1 MTKIILKTIINAPI
15 TLCFD
20 LARSID
26 LHKTTMKH
34 TKEKAVAGIT
44 SGMINLNES
53 VTWEAKHFGIK
64 QKLTSKITKMEIPTY
79 FRDEQTKG
87 IFKSMQHDHVF
98 EKINNQVVMT
108 DIFTYETPFGI
119 FGKLFDKIIL
129 KKYMKNLLTKRNSI
143 LKEFA
148 ENS

>member
-15 TLCFD
+15 TVCFD

-64 QKLTSKITKMEIPTY
+64 QKLTSKITTM
-79 FRDEQTKG
+79 
-87 IFKSMQHDHVF
+87 
-98 EKINNQVVMT
+98 
-108 DIFTYETPFGI
+108 
-119 FGKLFDKIIL
+119 
-129 KKYMKNLLTKRNSI
+129 
-143 LKEFA
+143 
-148 ENS
+148 